1 MKRLGFLIIAVFVF
15 GMANAQSNAE
25 QVDLIQSVFGMEKK
39 AIVAEFIEVDPS
51 QSDAFWKLYDEYEGK
66 RKELGK
72 RRIELLTQYAEG
84 FENLNNESAESWT
97 KEAINLAA
105 KTDKLLVSYQKKI
118 SKATN
123 PIVALQFYQVEE
135 YILTG
140 IRMSILEELPLPDV
154 K

>member
-1 MKRLGFLIIAVFVF
+1 MKKLSFLILAVFYI
-15 GMANAQSNAE
+15 GLANAQSNTE
-25 QVDLIQSVFGMEKK
+25 QIDLIQSVFGMEKK
-39 AIVAEFIEVDPS
+39 AIVEEFVKVDAS
-51 QSDAFWKLYDEYEGK
+51 QKDAFWKLYDEYEIK

-72 RRIELLTQYAEG
+72 RRIELLTQYAEN
-84 FENLNNESAESWT
+84 FESLNNESADTWT
-97 KEAINLAA
+97 KEAISLTA

-123 PIVALQFYQVEE
+123 PLAALQFYQVEE

-140 IRMSILEELPLPDV
+140 IRMSILEGLPLPDM

>member
-1 MKRLGFLIIAVFVF
+1 MKKLSFLIIAVFLI
-15 GMANAQSNAE
+15 GMANAQSNSE

-39 AIVAEFIEVDPS
+39 AIVEEFVEVDPS
-51 QSDAFWKLYDEYEGK
+51 QKDAFWKLYDEYEEK

-72 RRIELLTQYAEG
+72 RRIELLTQYVEG

-97 KEAINLAA
+97 KEAISLTA

-123 PIVALQFYQVEE
+123 PLVALQFYQVEQ